1 MIIGLFG
8 YSTAQHAGGGS
19 NSVQHMTGLP
29 CQLNV
34 PTSRRKRP

>member
-1 MIIGLFG
+1 MILGLFG

-19 NSVQHMTGLP
+19 NSVQRVTGLP
-29 CQLNV
+29 FQWYV